1 MDIAKLVPIDA
12 LPGLGAGATNAI
24 VGIVFLV
31 LWRQYQRS
39 HLLAFGLSFGG
50 VAVAVLLGAV
60 EHITGRLP
68 WRDYVADGAY
78 ISAGF
83 LLFAGCLVLAGRRA
97 PATALTI
104 GAILTYIAA
113 ELILLTLGIAP
124 ILYLPELV
132 AFLYLWIAYLFLSR
146 PQLAGNRVLGY
157 LFAVRGAVNLP
168 WFWEFTHGLIP
179 YSNVID
185 QILIVSIGWALV
197 LTELFRATE
206 QNARLYRDL
215 SEREAKIRRLVDAN
229 IIGIFIADLD
239 GPILEANDAFLRIV
253 GYDREDLL
261 AGRLRWTDLTPS
273 DWRERDAQWIE
284 EHRRT
289 GLRSPIEKEYFRK
302 DGSRVPILL
311 GSATVEEGG
320 NQAVTFVLD
329 LTERKRAEAEARES
343 ERRYRETQMQLA
355 HANRVATMGQLT
367 ASIAHEV
374 NQPITA
380 TVTNAQAALRF
391 LSAPRPDLDEVRES
405 LDCIV
410 KDGDRAGAVLG
421 RIRALIKGAP
431 PRDECVEINAA
442 IREVIE
448 LTRSEAM
455 KNGVLVQTELVDGL
469 PAVRGDRVELQQ
481 VILNLI
487 LNALEAMSAM
497 SERSREVLVSAGTTE
512 AGDVLVAVR
521 DSGPGLTPTA
531 PEDLFRAFYTT
542 KPNGLGLGLSIC
554 RSIIEGHGGRLW
566 AGGNSPRG
574 AVFQFTLPAEPA
586 APKPEENQALPTPR
600 Q

>member
-1 MDIAKLVPIDA
+1 MDIAKLVPIEA

-24 VGIVFLV
+24 VAIVFLV
-31 LWRQYQRS
+31 LWRQYRGS

-50 VAVAVLLGAV
+50 IAVAVLLVAV
-60 EHITGRLP
+60 EHITGHLP
-68 WRDYVADGAY
+68 WRDYVADSVY

-83 LLFAGCLVLAGRRA
+83 LLFAGCLVLAGRSV

-104 GAILTYIAA
+104 GAILTYVAA
-113 ELILLTLGIAP
+113 ELILVTLGIAP
-124 ILYLPELV
+124 ILYLPEL
-132 AFLYLWIAYLFLSR
+132 AALLYLWIAYLFLSR

-157 LFAVRGAVNLP
+157 LFAIRGAVNLP
-168 WFWEFTHGLIP
+168 WFWEFPRGLLP

-206 QNARLYRDL
+206 QNTRLYRDL
-215 SEREAKIRRLVDAN
+215 AEREAKIRRLVDAN
-229 IIGIFIADLD
+229 IIGIFMADLD
-239 GPILEANDAFLRIV
+239 GPILEANDAFLQIV

-289 GLRSPIEKEYFRK
+289 GIRSAIEKEYFRK

-320 NQAVTFVLD
+320 TQAVTFVLD

-355 HANRVATMGQLT
+355 HVNRIATTGQLT

-374 NQPITA
+374 NQPIAA
-380 TVTNAQAALRF
+380 TVANAQAALHW
-391 LSAPRPDLDEVRES
+391 LGAEPPNLDEVRQA
-405 LDCIV
+405 LRRIAR
-410 KDGDRAGAVLG
+410 DGDRAGAVVA
-421 RIRALIKGAP
+421 RIRDLVKGAP
-431 PRDECVEINAA
+431 PRDERVDINAA

-448 LTRSEAM
+448 LTRSEAT
-455 KNGVLVQTELVDGL
+455 KNGALARTDLAEGPLPVQ
-469 PAVRGDRVELQQ
+469 GDRVELQQ

-487 LNALEAMSAM
+487 LNAVEAMSET
-497 SERSREVLVSAGTTE
+497 SEGPRELLITTDKTKS
-512 AGDVLVAVR
+512 GDVLVAVR
-521 DSGPGLTPTA
+521 DSGPGLA
-531 PEDLFRAFYTT
+531 PATLENLFKAFHTT

-554 RSIIEGHGGRLW
+554 RSIIEAHGGQLW
-566 AGGNSPRG
+566 ASANPPRG
-574 AVFQFTLPAEPA
+574 AVFQFTLPARPDIA
-586 APKPEENQALPTPR
+586 SR

>member
-1 MDIAKLVPIDA
+1 MDIAKLVPIEA

-24 VGIVFLV
+24 VAIVFLI
-31 LWRQYQRS
+31 LWRQYRGS

-78 ISAGF
+78 IGAGF
-83 LLFAGCLVLAGRRA
+83 LLFAGCLVLAGRRV

-146 PQLAGNRVLGY
+146 PQLAGNRILGY

-215 SEREAKIRRLVDAN
+215 SQREAKIRRLVDAN

-374 NQPITA
+374 NQPVAA
-380 TVTNAQAALRF
+380 TVANAQAGLRW
-391 LSAPRPDLDEVRES
+391 LGAEPPNLDEARQAFGRIVR
-405 LDCIV
+405 
-410 KDGDRAGAVLG
+410 DGDRAGAVVG
-421 RIRALIKGAP
+421 RIRSLIKKSP
-431 PRDECVEINAA
+431 PIDELVDINAA
-442 IREVIE
+442 IRDVIE

-455 KNGVLVQTELVDGL
+455 KSGILVQTELTESL
-469 PAVRGDRVELQQ
+469 PLVQGDRVELQQ
-481 VILNLI
+481 VILNLV
-487 LNALEAMSAM
+487 LNALEAMSGM
-497 SERSREVLVSAGTTE
+497 SEGLQELLITTGKTE
-512 AGDVLVAVR
+512 TGDALVAVH
-521 DSGPGLTPTA
+521 DSGPGLEPVA
-531 PEDLFRAFYTT
+531 LENLFKAFHTT

-554 RSIIEGHGGRLW
+554 RSIIEAHGGRLW
-566 AGGNSPRG
+566 AKANAPRG
-574 AVFQFTLPAEPA
+574 AVFQFTLPARLEVA
-586 APKPEENQALPTPR
+586 SRE
-600 Q
+600 

>member
-31 LWRQYQRS
+31 LWRRYRGS

-50 VAVAVLLGAV
+50 VAVAVLLVAV
-60 EHITGRLP
+60 EHITGHLP

-83 LLFAGCLVLAGRRA
+83 LLFAGCLVLAGRRV

-104 GAILTYIAA
+104 GAIISYVAA
-113 ELILLTLGIAP
+113 ELILVTLGIAP
-124 ILYLPELV
+124 ILYLPEMA

-157 LFAVRGAVNLP
+157 LFALRGAVNLP

-215 SEREAKIRRLVDAN
+215 KEREAKVRRLVDAN

-239 GPILEANDAFLRIV
+239 GPILEANDAFLQIV

-284 EHRRT
+284 EHMRT

-374 NQPITA
+374 NQPVAA
-380 TVTNAQAALRF
+380 TVANAQAGLRW
-391 LSAPRPDLDEVRES
+391 LGAEPPNLDEARQAFGRIVR
-405 LDCIV
+405 
-410 KDGDRAGAVLG
+410 DGDRAGAVVG
-421 RIRALIKGAP
+421 RIRSLIKKAP
-431 PRDECVEINAA
+431 PIDERVDINAA

-448 LTRSEAM
+448 LTRSEAI
-455 KNGVLVQTELVDGL
+455 KNGVSVQAELGEGL
-469 PAVRGDRVELQQ
+469 PPVQGDRVELQQ
-481 VILNLI
+481 VTLNLV
-487 LNALEAMSAM
+487 LNATEAMSGI
-497 SERSREVLVSAGTTE
+497 SERARELVITTGKSE
-512 AGDVLVAVR
+512 SCDVLVAVR
-521 DSGPGLTPTA
+521 DSGPGLA
-531 PEDLFRAFYTT
+531 PAALEHLLEAFHTT

-554 RSIIEGHGGRLW
+554 RSIIEAHGGRLW
-566 AGGNSPRG
+566 ASDNAPHG
-574 AVFQFTLPAEPA
+574 AVFQFTLPARPDIA
-586 APKPEENQALPTPR
+586 SR

>member
-12 LPGLGAGATNAI
+12 IPGLGAGATNA
-24 VGIVFLV
+24 VVAIVFLI
-31 LWRQYQRS
+31 LWRQYRGS

-68 WRDYVADGAY
+68 WRDYIADGAY
-78 ISAGF
+78 IGAGF
-83 LLFAGCLVLAGRRA
+83 LLFAGCSVLAGRRV

-157 LFAVRGAVNLP
+157 LFAIRGALNLP

-273 DWRERDAQWIE
+273 DWRDRDAQWIE

-302 DGSRVPILL
+302 DGSRVPVLL

-320 NQAVTFVLD
+320 SQAVTFVLD
-329 LTERKRAEAEARES
+329 LTERKQAEVEARDS

-374 NQPITA
+374 NQPIAA
-380 TVTNAQAALRF
+380 TVTNAQAALRW
-391 LSAPRPDLDEVRES
+391 LGAKPPNLDELHQTLGRIVR
-405 LDCIV
+405 
-410 KDGDRAGAVLG
+410 DGNRAGAVVG
-421 RIRALIKGAP
+421 RIRNLIKKESPG
-431 PRDECVEINAA
+431 DERVDVNAA

-455 KNGVLVQTELVDGL
+455 TNGVLVQTDLADGL
-469 PAVRGDRVELQQ
+469 PPVRGDRVELQQ

-487 LNALEAMSAM
+487 VNALEAVSGMGQG
-497 SERSREVLVSAGTTE
+497 SRELQISAGKSE
-512 AGDVLVAVR
+512 PADVLVAVR
-521 DSGPGLTPTA
+521 DSGPGLDPDA
-531 PEDLFRAFYTT
+531 MEHLFKAFYTT
-542 KPNGLGLGLSIC
+542 KPNGLGMGLSIC
-554 RSIIEGHGGRLW
+554 RSIVEAHGGRMW
-566 AGGNSPRG
+566 ASANSPRG
-574 AVFQFTLPAEPA
+574 AVFQFTLPFKLDDASP
-586 APKPEENQALPTPR
+586 
-600 Q
+600 

>member
-1 MDIAKLVPIDA
+1 MDIATLVPIEA

-24 VGIVFLV
+24 VAIVFLI
-31 LWRQYQRS
+31 LWRQYRGS

-78 ISAGF
+78 IGAGF
-83 LLFAGCLVLAGRRA
+83 LLFAGCLVLAGRRV

-343 ERRYRETQMQLA
+343 EQRHRETQMQLA

-374 NQPITA
+374 NQPVAA
-380 TVTNAQAALRF
+380 TVANAQAGLRW
-391 LSAPRPDLDEVRES
+391 LRAEPPNLDEGRQAFGRIVR
-405 LDCIV
+405 
-410 KDGDRAGAVLG
+410 DGDRAAAVVG
-421 RIRALIKGAP
+421 RIRSLIKKAP
-431 PRDECVEINAA
+431 PIDERVDINAA

-448 LTRSEAM
+448 LTRSEAI
-455 KNGVLVQTELVDGL
+455 KNGVLVQTELGEGL
-469 PAVRGDRVELQQ
+469 PPVQGDRVELQQ
-481 VILNLI
+481 VILNLV
-487 LNALEAMSAM
+487 LNATEAMSGI
-497 SERSREVLVSAGTTE
+497 SEGPRELLITTGKSE
-512 AGDVLVAVR
+512 SGDVLVAVR
-521 DSGPGLTPTA
+521 NSGPGLA
-531 PEDLFRAFYTT
+531 PAALEHLFEAFHTT

-554 RSIIEGHGGRLW
+554 RSIIEAHGGRLW
-566 AGGNSPRG
+566 ASANSPRG
-574 AVFQFTLPAEPA
+574 AVFQFTLPAHA
-586 APKPEENQALPTPR
+586 DTAPRP
-600 Q
+600 

>member
-1 MDIAKLVPIDA
+1 MDIAKLVPIEA

-24 VGIVFLV
+24 VAIVFLI
-31 LWRQYQRS
+31 LWRQYRGS

-78 ISAGF
+78 IGAGF
-83 LLFAGCLVLAGRRA
+83 LLFAGCLVLAGRRV

-157 LFAVRGAVNLP
+157 LFAIRGAVNLP

-374 NQPITA
+374 NQPVAA
-380 TVTNAQAALRF
+380 TVTNAQAGLRW
-391 LSAPRPDLDEVRES
+391 LGAEPPNLDEVRQAFGR
-405 LDCIV
+405 IV
-410 KDGDRAGAVLG
+410 RDGDRAGAVVG
-421 RIRALIKGAP
+421 RIRSLIKKDP
-431 PRDECVEINAA
+431 PSDERVDINAA

-455 KNGVLVQTELVDGL
+455 KNGVLVQTELGEGL
-469 PAVRGDRVELQQ
+469 PPVRGDRVELQQ

-487 LNALEAMSAM
+487 LNATRGHERDKRRPKGTADHDGQERVGRRAGRRARFGPGTGAG
-497 SERSREVLVSAGTTE
+497 RSRASLQGLLHDQTERLGAGAVDLPFDHRSARRTIVGE
-512 AGDVLVAVR
+512 R
-521 DSGPGLTPTA
+521 QFA
-531 PEDLFRAFYTT
+531 PRRR
-542 KPNGLGLGLSIC
+542 LSIHLARPSRHC
-554 RSIIEGHGGRLW
+554 VAPVI
-566 AGGNSPRG
+566 
-574 AVFQFTLPAEPA
+574 FA
-586 APKPEENQALPTPR
+586 AF
-600 Q
+600 

>member
-1 MDIAKLVPIDA
+1 MDVAKLVPIDA

-24 VGIVFLV
+24 VAIVFLI
-31 LWRQYQRS
+31 LWRQYRGS

-78 ISAGF
+78 IGAGF
-83 LLFAGCLVLAGRRA
+83 LLFAGCSVLAGRRV
-97 PATALTI
+97 PATALAI

-113 ELILLTLGIAP
+113 ELILLTLGIGP

-157 LFAVRGAVNLP
+157 LFAIRGAVNLP

-179 YSNVID
+179 YSNVLD

-273 DWRERDAQWIE
+273 DWRDRDAQWIE

-302 DGSRVPILL
+302 DGSRVPVLL

-320 NQAVTFVLD
+320 SQAVTFVLD
-329 LTERKRAEAEARES
+329 LTERKQAEVEARES

-374 NQPITA
+374 NQPIAA
-380 TVTNAQAALRF
+380 TVTNAQAALRW
-391 LSAPRPDLDEVRES
+391 LGAEPPNLDELHQTLGRIVR
-405 LDCIV
+405 
-410 KDGDRAGAVLG
+410 DGNRAGAVVG
-421 RIRALIKGAP
+421 RIRNLIKKESPG
-431 PRDECVEINAA
+431 DERVDINAA

-448 LTRSEAM
+448 LTRSESM
-455 KNGVLVQTELVDGL
+455 KNGVSVQTDLVEGL
-469 PAVRGDRVELQQ
+469 PPVRGDRVELQQ

-487 LNALEAMSAM
+487 LNALEAMSGM
-497 SERSREVLVSAGTTE
+497 GQGSRELQISAGKSE
-512 AGDVLVAVR
+512 PADVLVVVR
-521 DSGPGLTPTA
+521 DSGPGLDPA
-531 PEDLFRAFYTT
+531 VLEHLFKAFYTT
-542 KPNGLGLGLSIC
+542 KPNGLGMGLSIC
-554 RSIIEGHGGRLW
+554 RSIIEAHGGRMW
-566 AGGNSPRG
+566 ASENSPRG
-574 AVFQFTLPAEPA
+574 AVFQFTLPFNLDDA
-586 APKPEENQALPTPR
+586 
-600 Q
+600 

>member
-1 MDIAKLVPIDA
+1 MDIAKLVPIEA

-24 VGIVFLV
+24 VAIVFLI
-31 LWRQYQRS
+31 LWQQYRGS

-78 ISAGF
+78 IGAGF
-83 LLFAGCLVLAGRRA
+83 LLFAGCLVLAGRRV

-168 WFWEFTHGLIP
+168 WSWEFTHGLIP

-374 NQPITA
+374 NQPVAA
-380 TVTNAQAALRF
+380 TVANAQAGLRW
-391 LSAPRPDLDEVRES
+391 LGAEPPNLDEARQAFGRIVR
-405 LDCIV
+405 
-410 KDGDRAGAVLG
+410 DGDRAGAVVG
-421 RIRALIKGAP
+421 RIRSLIKKAP
-431 PRDECVEINAA
+431 PIDERVDINAA

-448 LTRSEAM
+448 LTRSEAI
-455 KNGVLVQTELVDGL
+455 KNGVSVQAELGEGL
-469 PAVRGDRVELQQ
+469 PPVQGDRVELQQ
-481 VILNLI
+481 VTLNLV
-487 LNALEAMSAM
+487 LNATEAMSGI
-497 SERSREVLVSAGTTE
+497 SEGPGELLITTGKSE
-512 AGDVLVAVR
+512 SGDVLVAVR
-521 DSGPGLTPTA
+521 DSGPGLPPATL
-531 PEDLFRAFYTT
+531 EHLFNAFYTT

-554 RSIIEGHGGRLW
+554 RSIVEGHGGRLW
-566 AGGNSPRG
+566 ASANSPRG
-574 AVFQFTLPAEPA
+574 AVFQFTLLAHSDTA
-586 APKPEENQALPTPR
+586 SR